1 MRFLK
6 LLTPTLLAA
15 CSSAGANEPLPNST
29 NSKPNILLIIADDIG
44 KDALSIYDSS
54 SARQTAKTPQIDALA
69 KRGVLFD
76 NFWTSS
82 LSSPTRAM
90 LITGKYG
97 FRTEVLTT
105 TPIMSRSE
113 RTIQKEISD
122 SHSNAI
128 FGKWH
133 LSHKLSRPEDY
144 GIDHFAGYMG
154 GGVSSYTDWISLTN
168 GIANNETEYASTQIT
183 SWAKEWIESQNEP
196 WFCWVAYPSAHTP
209 YHNPP
214 NSILP
219 DYTEGANKL
228 PYFIEMIEALDL
240 EIGRLLESVDLDN
253 TVVIF
258 LGDNGTAGEVYQ
270 GDSPGGKGSSYQG
283 GINNPL
289 IIAGAGVTRKNTTD
303 TNLINATDIFPTIA
317 ELSGKSL
324 SQYKDGYSI
333 KPLLSKEWNTPR
345 EYLFTDYV
353 GRRDGYRNVISD
365 GRYKLVSVKGNETE
379 FYDLLNDP
387 NEQNNIISSP
397 PKELQRLK
405 NIVDSF
411 DIPQSVLDT
420 EMVTRRKNSM
430 STSSRS
436 GREIHKKTRLR
447 R

>member
-15 CSSAGANEPLPNST
+15 CNSARANEPIANST
-29 NSKPNILLIIADDIG
+29 NSKPNILVIIADDIG
-44 KDALSIYDSS
+44 KDALSIYDCP
-54 SARQTAKTPQIDALA
+54 SARQTAKTPNIEALA
-69 KRGVLFD
+69 KSGVQFD

-97 FRTEVLTT
+97 FSTGVLTT
-105 TPIMSRSE
+105 APIMSRLE
-113 RTIQKEISD
+113 HTIQKEISD

-133 LSHKLSRPEDY
+133 LSHKLSRPKDY

-154 GGVSSYTDWISLTN
+154 GGVSSYTDWISITN
-168 GIANNETEYASTQIT
+168 GIANNETKYAPTKIT
-183 SWAKEWIESQNEP
+183 SWAKDWIESQNEP
-196 WFCWVAYPSAHTP
+196 WFCWIAYPSAHTP

-219 DYTEGANKL
+219 DYTDGSEKL
-228 PYFIEMIEALDL
+228 PYFIEMIESLDL

-270 GDSPGGKGSSYQG
+270 GDSPGGKGTTYQG

-289 IIAGAGVTRKNTTD
+289 IIAGAGVTRKNTID
-303 TNLINATDIFPTIA
+303 TNLVNATDIFPTIA

-324 SQYKDGYSI
+324 SQYEDGYSI
-333 KPLLSKEWNTPR
+333 KPLLLKDWNTPR

-353 GRRDGYRNVISD
+353 GKRGGYRNVISD
-365 GRYKLVSVKGNETE
+365 GRYKLVSVKGTETE

-387 NEQNNIISSP
+387 NEQNNIISDP
-397 PKELQRLK
+397 HEELQTLK
-405 NIVDSF
+405 NIVDGF
-411 DIPQSVLDT
+411 NIPQSVLET
-420 EMVTRRKNSM
+420 EMVIRREKSM
-430 STSSRS
+430 YTSRTS
-436 GREIHKKTRLR
+436 GREAHMKTRLR